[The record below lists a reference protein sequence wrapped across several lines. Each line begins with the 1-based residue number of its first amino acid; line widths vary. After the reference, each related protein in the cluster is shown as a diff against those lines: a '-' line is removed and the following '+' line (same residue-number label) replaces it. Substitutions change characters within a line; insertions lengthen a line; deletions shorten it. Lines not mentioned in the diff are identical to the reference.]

1 MPGPIHAGNI
11 LVLVVVDSINICND
25 ENDDVDVLI
34 VLMVLTCG
42 KSGVNICR
50 ARVAETGELEETP
63 IQLEVPLGTMHYI
76 SLYISLYNISVYIY
90 IFCSRCQPAL
100 FTISYYT

>member
-1 MPGPIHAGNI
+1 MPVQADFLHHFV
-11 LVLVVVDSINICND
+11 VLAAFKYALYHHD

-34 VLMVLTCG
+34 VLMVLTRG

-63 IQLEVPLGTMHYI
+63 ILLEVPPGTIQYI
-76 SLYISLYNISVYIY
+76 ILYLTLLYILH
-90 IFCSRCQPAL
+90 
-100 FTISYYT
+100 

>member
-11 LVLVVVDSINICND
+11 LVLVVVDTINTCND

-42 KSGVNICR
+42 KSRVNICR

-63 IQLEVPLGTMHYI
+63 ILLEVPPGTIHYI
-76 SLYISLYNISVYIY
+76 ILYLTLLYILHYWGTQNSVTVVWY
-90 IFCSRCQPAL
+90 
-100 FTISYYT
+100 

>member
-1 MPGPIHAGNI
+1 MC
-11 LVLVVVDSINICND
+11 SD

-34 VLMVLTCG
+34 VFMVLRCG

-63 IQLEVPLGTMHYI
+63 ILLEVPPGTIQYI
-76 SLYISLYNISVYIY
+76 L
-90 IFCSRCQPAL
+90 
-100 FTISYYT
+100 YYT